1 LHTFGL
7 VKKNPAVSVILPV
20 CNAEKTIERS
30 VSSIINQS
38 FQNWELL
45 LLENGSTDSTPEKCL
60 KLSKSDERIRYYSLE
75 PKGLVHALNRGILLS
90 KAPLIARMD
99 ADDFSL
105 PERLEKQYQF
115 LQNHPETGLIS
126 GMILFESEMQDAE
139 GYNAYVHQINQWK
152 TYDQICRYRF
162 IESPFAHPGVMFRKS
177 LVDLYG
183 LYSTEPVPEDYE
195 LWLRWMNEGVI
206 MDKLDEPIL
215 IWNDSPSRLSRN
227 HRHYSQKAFD
237 RVRYYYVAEWLK
249 KNRNPSL
256 KLYVWGGGKKA
267 NQKLKILSRHI
278 SLEISGII
286 DVKPTQKE
294 TKRIHYSEIPPPG
307 KIFII
312 SMVSNRGKYAEIESF
327 LESRG
332 YAVEKDFILAG

>member
-1 LHTFGL
+1 M
-7 VKKNPAVSVILPV
+7 KKNPAVSVILPV

-30 VSSIINQS
+30 VLSIINQS

-45 LLENGSTDSTPEKCL
+45 LLENGSTDSTSEKCL
-60 KLSKSDERIRYYSLE
+60 KLSKSDERISYYSLE
-75 PKGLVHALNRGILLS
+75 PKGLVHALNQGILLS

-126 GMILFESEMQDAE
+126 GLVLFDSEIKDAE
-139 GYNAYVHQINQWK
+139 GYHLYVHQINRWK
-152 TYDQICRYRF
+152 TANQIRKYRL
-162 IESPFAHPGVMFRKS
+162 IESPFAHPSVMFRKS
-177 LVDLYG
+177 LIDLYG
-183 LYSTEPVPEDYE
+183 LYSTDPIPEDYE

-206 MDKLDEPIL
+206 MNKLDEPIL

-227 HRHYSQKAFD
+227 HNHYSQEAFD
-237 RVRYYYVAEWLK
+237 HIRYYYVAEWLK
-249 KNRNPSL
+249 KNRTPSL
-256 KLYVWGGGKKA
+256 ELYVWGGGKKA
-267 NQKLKILSRHI
+267 NQKLKMLSRYI

-286 DVKPTQKE
+286 DVKPTHKE

-307 KIFII
+307 KIFIL

-332 YAVEKDFILAG
+332 YEVEKDFILAG